1 MTSTARG
8 NDDALPSE
16 VEESSLIA
24 VANVARASLALRRWE
39 MENLPSNGS
48 HLGFELFMTLV
59 LEAATRNHQG
69 VMLKHLYLGLPFSEK
84 GLRLHIR
91 RLEIQGWIKVE
102 KANADFRSSR
112 VELSHRSWML
122 VEKYAETASKI
133 ISSANVRN

>member
-69 VMLKHLYLGLPFSEK
+69 VMLKHLYLRLPFSEK
-84 GLRLHIR
+84 VLRLHIR
-91 RLEIQGWIKVE
+91 RLENEGWIKIE
-102 KANADFRSSR
+102 KSSGDIRSSN
-112 VELSHRSWML
+112 VLLSHRSLDLIDGYMNAIQRWR
-122 VEKYAETASKI
+122 AST
-133 ISSANVRN
+133 

>member
-16 VEESSLIA
+16 VKESSLIA

-69 VMLKHLYLGLPFSEK
+69 VMLKHLYLSLPFSEK

-91 RLEIQGWIKVE
+91 RLEAEGWIGVQHAE
-102 KANADFRSSR
+102 DDYRSSR
-112 VELSHRSWML
+112 VQVNQRSWSL
-122 VEKYAETASKI
+122 VEEYKSVFLRRI
-133 ISSANVRN
+133 D